1 MRLDPHLTVDTMPRF
16 VPVFRFSYER
26 EAGEPYPVWFADD
39 EDTDIRLA
47 THIITPIQEML
58 APVQEILAPVQ
69 EILAPLQEMI
79 TDTPPLFVTAILHLT
94 NHTDDEFC
102 RMIAMGDD
110 YMSVDS
116 SLHFAMTS
124 ERIPGWVTGAC
135 AEDNV
140 FDSNKD
146 AIREGRDLVS
156 SRPDLG
162 HIVDMRWREI
172 CIRNVFLGA
181 HTSTLPQPSVG
192 ADAENLF
199 VSIQPHTSVRILARW
214 FSHPELSLRARTLN
228 VLNGSS
234 L

>member
-47 THIITPIQEML
+47 THIITPVQEML
-58 APVQEILAPVQ
+58 APV
-69 EILAPLQEMI
+69 QEMI

-102 RMIAMGDD
+102 RMIALGDD

-135 AEDNV
+135 ADDNV
-140 FDSNKD
+140 FDSNKQ